1 MAILNIKRFAL
12 RFWWIKCYTDDKYQ
26 PFYLTII
33 WYVIDYRL
41 LSIF

>member
-1 MAILNIKRFAL
+1 MAILNRMCFAL
-12 RFWWIKCYTDDKYQ
+12 RFWWIKCYTEDKYQ

-33 WYVIDYRL
+33 RYVIDCRL